1 MSRYIT
7 NPDVIHETIDGETII
22 IDLRTGTYFSL
33 LGSGPVI
40 WHALAGSPT
49 LDEVAQAVEARCT
62 PGDADLRA
70 AVKDFLDELEREQLV
85 ALSDDAPAGAA
96 PSGASEA
103 SGELVPFE
111 TPKLE
116 RFTDM
121 QDIILLDPVHK
132 VDSTGWPH
140 AAPAAAAD

>member
-40 WHALAGSPT
+40 WHALAGAPT
-49 LDEVAQAVEARCT
+49 LEEVEAAVEARCA
-62 PGDADLRA
+62 PGGADLRP
-70 AVKDFLDELEREQLV
+70 AVKGFLDELEREQLV
-85 ALSDDAPAGAA
+85 ALSDDAAADAAPAGS
-96 PSGASEA
+96 PET
-103 SGELVPFE
+103 GERVPFE

-140 AAPAAAAD
+140 AAAAAD